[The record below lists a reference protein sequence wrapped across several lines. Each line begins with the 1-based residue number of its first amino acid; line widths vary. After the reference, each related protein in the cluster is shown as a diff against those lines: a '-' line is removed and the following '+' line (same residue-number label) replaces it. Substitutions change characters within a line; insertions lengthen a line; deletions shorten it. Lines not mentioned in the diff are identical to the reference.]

1 MAPEIRTIK
10 PVDGFRLRVT
20 FKNGEVRFF
29 DMRRFLDKGIFKE
42 LKNPRYF
49 KKVRVITGGIEW
61 PHEQDLS
68 ADTLYYRGI
77 SKLTSSIP
85 PV

>member
-1 MAPEIRTIK
+1 MALEIRTIK
-10 PVDGFRLRVT
+10 IVDGFRLRVT
-20 FKNGEVRFF
+20 FNNGQVRFF
-29 DMRRFLDKGIFKE
+29 DMRRFLDKGIFRE

-68 ADTLYYRGI
+68 TDTLYYRG
-77 SKLTSSIP
+77 SSRFAGNIP
-85 PV
+85 FV

>member
-10 PVDGFRLRVT
+10 TVDGFRLRVT

-29 DMRRFLDKGIFKE
+29 DMRRFLDKGIFQE

-68 ADTLYYRGI
+68 ADTLYYQGT
-77 SKLTSSIP
+77 SKLAGNIP
-85 PV
+85 LV

>member
-1 MAPEIRTIK
+1 MALEIRTIK
-10 PVDGFRLRVT
+10 IVDGFRLRVT
-20 FKNGEVRFF
+20 FNNGQVRFF
-29 DMRRFLDKGIFKE
+29 DMRRFLDKGIFRE

-68 ADTLYYRGI
+68 ADTLYYRGA
-77 SKLTSSIP
+77 SKLAVNIP